1 MIRFILF
8 CLFNLLGTGCLLAAI
23 VSGAGLADASFL
35 YILGGMVV
43 ASLGMG
49 AIVVLT
55 EILARNRGKPLMVRT
70 PWGTVLATTL
80 DPETL
85 RACLNR
91 SWPQP

>member
-1 MIRFILF
+1 MIRFTLF

-23 VSGAGLADASFL
+23 VSGAGLTDVSFL

-43 ASLGMG
+43 ASLGIG

-80 DPETL
+80 DPEAL
-85 RACLNR
+85 RARLNR
-91 SWPQP
+91 PWPQP